1 MLLENKKNESKPVL
15 GESRKVSW
23 KQGCTGKETEE
34 RKIKEE
40 TEGWKGVNQVKRGKV
55 LYARGRV
62 YAKAQK
68 SEGLV
73 TFWGAESW
81 VQLEYED

>member
-40 TEGWKGVNQVKRGKV
+40 TEG
-55 LYARGRV
+55 
-62 YAKAQK
+62 
-68 SEGLV
+68 
-73 TFWGAESW
+73 
-81 VQLEYED
+81 